1 MTLFLQVL
9 GVFALFT
16 GGILLIAAI
25 YIAIKWRALKKLIS
39 ASPVPTPSKITLE
52 PVTDTEWTTTSPAR
66 EAIAELLDLG
76 FQPGGVHAIP
86 EMAGVE
92 LADFFDPSG
101 RVCGVVYLHPSCG
114 CFTDLCVDFEDG
126 FELTISNAA
135 YGSELETRPETEKR
149 FHPGATPKE
158 LFAIIIEEMKRGP
171 SRQHAPGDFRD
182 WFVSAYQVD
191 MEWRNSRGGLTE
203 EEIRRIADNSGF
215 VLTGSGLEEALKEA
229 RLDDIRRWNA
239 ECIEEFSSKTT
250 LSVNEWK
257 QVENSLLILRDDFH
271 PSAYLEFID
280 QSFDLDPAE
289 LGELSVMVDAGASA
303 RRILEALSETAKIST
318 RLLGEVA
325 HPVAAEIHH
334 FAKVA

>member
-9 GVFALFT
+9 GVFALVT

-52 PVTDTEWTTTSPAR
+52 PVTDTEWTNASPAR

-76 FQPGGVHAIP
+76 FQRGGVHAIP
-86 EMAGVE
+86 EMPGVE

-101 RVCGVVYLHPSCG
+101 RVCGVIYLHPSCG

-126 FELTISNAA
+126 FELTVSNAA

-158 LFAIIIEEMKRGP
+158 LFAIITEEMKRGP
-171 SRQHAPGDFRD
+171 SRQHGPGDFRD
-182 WFVSAYQVD
+182 WFVTAYQTD
-191 MEWRNSRGGLTE
+191 MEWRNSKGGLSE
-203 EEIRRIADNSGF
+203 QEIRRIADNSGF
-215 VLTGSGLEEALKEA
+215 RLTGSGLEEALKES

-271 PSAYLEFID
+271 PAAYLAFID

-289 LGELSVMVDAGASA
+289 IEELSTMIEAGADA
-303 RRILEALSETAKIST
+303 RLILQTLSESTKIST
-318 RLLGEVA
+318 RLMGEVA
-325 HPVAAEIHH
+325 RPITAEIHH